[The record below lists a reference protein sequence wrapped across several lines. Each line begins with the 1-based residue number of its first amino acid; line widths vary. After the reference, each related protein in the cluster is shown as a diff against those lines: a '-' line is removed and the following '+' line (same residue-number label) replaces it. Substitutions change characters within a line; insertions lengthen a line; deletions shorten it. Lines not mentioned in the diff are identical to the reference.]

1 MNRREFTGAV
11 SVGIAAAGTPGTAV
25 FAQGPGSQPDTAQRG
40 EPRLVVAALVHDK
53 MILLD
58 LAGPLTV
65 FNLLRAEV
73 HLVGKSLTP
82 VKTDVGIAIA
92 PTTMLA
98 DCPANVDILFVPGG
112 LEGTV
117 AMMGDPE
124 VVAFLADRGSRAR
137 YVTSVCTGSL
147 LLGAAGLLRGY
158 QATSHWYVRDLL
170 GLMGASVRGDRV
182 VVDRN
187 RLTGGGVTA
196 GVDFGLEIARLIR
209 GEDTARM
216 IQLVIEY
223 DPKPP
228 FDAGNPQ
235 QAGTV
240 LTERVLRI
248 RAPAIAAAREAALR
262 AGQRFKP

>member
-1 MNRREFTGAV
+1 MSKAAISRTGPTSPARASSIVPVRPRACSIRAPAARSSPASATGCEASTSAFSCEPGNRELSMNRREFTGAV

-25 FAQGPGSQPDTAQRG
+25 FAQGPGSQPDTAQRS

-73 HLVGKSLTP
+73 YLVGKSLTP

-196 GVDFGLEIARLIR
+196 GVDFGLEIAR
-209 GEDTARM
+209 
-216 IQLVIEY
+216 
-223 DPKPP
+223 
-228 FDAGNPQ
+228 
-235 QAGTV
+235 
-240 LTERVLRI
+240 
-248 RAPAIAAAREAALR
+248 
-262 AGQRFKP
+262 